1 MLASIADFLLGAG
14 LARRAPTAHGPR
26 RSPSQFRQ
34 TDDLR
39 GWHSRVGTY

>member
-14 LARRAPTAHGPR
+14 LARRPASAPFPR
-26 RSPSQFRQ
+26 RSPSQFRE
-34 TDDLR
+34 TGDLR